1 MTSVIFGSFF
11 VNLRPLFL
19 CKILGKGCLQRS
31 AISVFSLRTETRQ
44 CLGLSQIT
52 GLEWT
57 IFETLRQLRSV
68 SWSLTQG
75 ATCNLVQSVILGQ
88 IEYCNLALAGLP
100 QRNIFWL
107 QVVINAAADLVLQ
120 FYESNPI
127 STRIQD
133 ELQWL
138 RKGKRI
144 QHLCILV
151 HKCLNNCITPLWQA
165 ASGCYQMTR

>member
-1 MTSVIFGSFF
+1 MTSVIFGSFLSISDLCFCVKSWKGLPPEVRDLRLFPPDRNPSMPGF
-11 VNLRPLFL
+11 VTDH
-19 CKILGKGCLQRS
+19 G
-31 AISVFSLRTETRQ
+31 
-44 CLGLSQIT
+44 
-52 GLEWT
+52 T
-57 IFETLRQLRSV
+57 IFEILRQLRSV

-88 IEYCNLALAGLP
+88 IEYCNVALAGLP

-107 QVVINAAADLVLQ
+107 QVVINAAADLILQ

-138 RKGKRI
+138 RKGKCI

-165 ASGCYQMTR
+165 ASGCYQMTQ